1 MIHFD
6 HNFLVEASYDI
17 YSSSKYDLKEE
28 EKHEAIEELREIEI
42 QHVLGKF
49 DLEDITKDQ
58 LQIIEETLCK
68 RMNSFLCIGYGIA
81 NCRLYDPMEGKDR
94 YMNFRYPENTSHG
107 DHSYLSAF
115 FDRYKLQ
122 NVYIGIGRVCE
133 SIEDYDNLLT
143 FHNSDERIYTIE
155 KSGFNHPVN
164 RNLYEAEELVKK
176 LIDFKS
182 KSYRIFE
189 DKMKKHLHTIEF
201 LKELEK
207 LSIYDLEFSSTRS
220 KSDLLAVLRDIPRS
234 YKFIEPFDFEMFF
247 ILLGN
252 ISKQDEARKRF
263 EEMQQWVKNT
273 ITSIENNPLQDI
285 RSKIAELD
293 IEANEIKKQ
302 IIEYIETS
310 TLKLSYYERFKNQL
324 QEEVNTTEAEAV

>member
-17 YSSSKYDLKEE
+17 YSSSKYDLTTE

-189 DKMKKHLHTIEF
+189 DKMKKHWNTIEF
-201 LKELEK
+201 LEELQK
-207 LSIYDLEFSSTRS
+207 LSRYDLEFSSTRS